1 VTARKPAKQNIAK
14 RKHREAMLD
23 EALDQS
29 FPASDPPSM
38 ATPHQRDG
46 DADE

>member
-1 VTARKPAKQNIAK
+1 MAEGGPRKIMSGK
-14 RKHREAMLD
+14 RQRREAMLD

-38 ATPHQRDG
+38 VSPHKRPE
-46 DADE
+46 DAED

>member
-1 VTARKPAKQNIAK
+1 MAEGGPRKIMSGK
-14 RKHREAMLD
+14 RQRREAMLD

-38 ATPHQRDG
+38 VRSRPGPEDDG
-46 DADE
+46 D

>member
-1 VTARKPAKQNIAK
+1 MTARKPPEPKNGK
-14 RKHREAMLD
+14 RKHREDLLD

-38 ATPHQRDG
+38 AAPHRPDD
-46 DADE
+46 DAGE

>member
-1 VTARKPAKQNIAK
+1 VSETKPERAKRK
-14 RKHREAMLD
+14 RKHREDQLD

-38 ATPHQRDG
+38 VSPHRRPK
-46 DADE
+46 DADD

>member
-1 VTARKPAKQNIAK
+1 MADRKPPKPKDAK
-14 RKHREAMLD
+14 RKHREALLD

-38 ATPHQRDG
+38 ATPHRRED